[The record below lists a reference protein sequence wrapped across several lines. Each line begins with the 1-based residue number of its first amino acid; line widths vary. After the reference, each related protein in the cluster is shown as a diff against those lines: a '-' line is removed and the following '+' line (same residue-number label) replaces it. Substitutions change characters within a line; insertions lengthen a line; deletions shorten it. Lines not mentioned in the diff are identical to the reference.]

1 MPYVPPVASR
11 LSSDVSPVSKDFCPV
26 RCDVCLVTRDLSLVS
41 CDIFLSNILGVMFC
55 QVKVVLDIYLEILM
69 MVDNLEED

>member
-1 MPYVPPVASR
+1 MPYVPPVAPR
-11 LSSDVSPVSKDFCPV
+11 LTSDVSPVSKDFCPV
-26 RCDVCLVTRDLSLVS
+26 RCDVCLVTRGLSLLI
-41 CDIFLSNILGVMFC
+41 CDIFLSDILGLIFC